1 MTTDSTTD
9 NGCLLLVVGASGVGK
24 DSILRNLQA
33 LFASHDRVHFLKRVI
48 TRPSDP
54 KNEVHD
60 SLSEEDFLV
69 ALNRGEFA
77 VHWQANGNLYGLP
90 NQALDLIKKGKVVV
104 ANGSRGAYA
113 DIKAAFP
120 RVELVLITAKAD
132 TVKSRM
138 EARGRDTA
146 DEIMQRL
153 QRSAEMDKSMP
164 TTLVIENDGS
174 LQQAVKKLENYMNR
188 LLSEN
193 PLS

>member
-1 MTTDSTTD
+1 
-9 NGCLLLVVGASGVGK
+9 
-24 DSILRNLQA
+24 
-33 LFASHDRVHFLKRVI
+33 
-48 TRPSDP
+48 
-54 KNEVHD
+54 
-60 SLSEEDFLV
+60 
-69 ALNRGEFA
+69 
-77 VHWQANGNLYGLP
+77 
-90 NQALDLIKKGKVVV
+90 
-104 ANGSRGAYA
+104 
-113 DIKAAFP
+113 
-120 RVELVLITAKAD
+120 VLITAKAD